1 MHIRRGI
8 GGTCPAKAAAR
19 SPALQPLLQGL
30 LGPCPITATA
40 PAQPP
45 PANGP
50 AATSPATAPT
60 STSPATA
67 ASVTAPPAT
76 APPATAPPATAPA
89 PAALYVA
96 ISSSSTSAT
105 ASFPDPVQ
113 ATAASGAFLT
123 EAQQSH
129 DDSSHAVAAA
139 HASPQYAGV
148 PILRPCVQLCP
159 VLPVPHTADAPP
171 ASMATAAAS
180 LATATPIP
188 TTAAIRKTH
197 PQLTAT
203 QPAATFGAAM
213 DQASVF
219 STIAVVPDACDRASP
234 RASPRAAKFDAAV
247 MHCADTALLINCCE
261 AASDPA
267 NIVSAPADAVIAP
280 VHAARAPA
288 RPASAHVGVASAPAG
303 AANAPAGA
311 PVTLPIMSPYQH
323 PLPHDTATTLSFD
336 AGSTA
341 TTHISGQGRLT
352 SGILAAP
359 LPNLASAPLRSQ
371 TQTDSCATCRTA
383 SVTHEAQ
390 TDSPALRDACRS
402 AAPANPLLDQKRTD
416 SYALNVT
423 PRPACSTKLFTQTLA
438 RGGPV
443 LASAAQT
450 DIGTSFRQLA
460 SNGSAVEGVTRGCYQ
475 AVKKT
480 DGQAGTAKAA
490 DGQAGCQEGTD
501 RRDVFRQ

>member
-1 MHIRRGI
+1 MGMHIRRGI

-30 LGPCPITATA
+30 LGPCPITATGSG
-40 PAQPP
+40 QPP
-45 PANGP
+45 PANAP

-60 STSPATA
+60 STLPATA

-76 APPATAPPATAPA
+76 APPITAPA
-89 PAALYVA
+89 PAAPYVA
-96 ISSSSTSAT
+96 IPSSSTSAS
-105 ASFPDPVQ
+105 ASFPDPAQ
-113 ATAASGAFLT
+113 AAAASGAFLT
-123 EAQQSH
+123 GAQQSH
-129 DDSSHAVAAA
+129 DSSSHAVAAA
-139 HASPQYAGV
+139 HASAHHAGV

-159 VLPVPHTADAPP
+159 LLPVPHTADAPP

-180 LATATPIP
+180 LATATAIP
-188 TTAAIRKTH
+188 STAAIRKTY
-197 PQLTAT
+197 PQLIAT
-203 QPAATFGAAM
+203 QPAATSGAAM

-247 MHCADTALLINCCE
+247 MHCADTALLSNSCE
-261 AASDPA
+261 AASAPVRA
-267 NIVSAPADAVIAP
+267 ASAHVGVASAPADAASAP
-280 VHAARAPA
+280 PRA
-288 RPASAHVGVASAPAG
+288 ASAHVGVASAPAG

-311 PVTLPIMSPYQH
+311 PVALPIMSTYQH
-323 PLPHDTATTLSFD
+323 PPPHDTATTLSFH

-352 SGILAAP
+352 SGIMAAP
-359 LPNLASAPLRSQ
+359 PPNLVSASLRSQ
-371 TQTDSCATCRTA
+371 TQTDSCAPCKTA

-390 TDSPALRDACRS
+390 IDSPTLREAFKTASS
-402 AAPANPLLDQKRTD
+402 ASPLLDQKPTD
-416 SYALNVT
+416 SCALNVT
-423 PRPACSTKLFTQTLA
+423 PRPACSTPVFTQTSA

-443 LASAAQT
+443 PASAAQT

-460 SNGSAVEGVTRGCYQ
+460 SNGSAVEGVNRGCYQ
-475 AVKKT
+475 AVKKM

-490 DGQAGCQEGTD
+490 DAQAGCQEGTD